1 MTKEHLEGRAEALGE
16 VIATL
21 DERLAKGCGA
31 WAYELRQELARAKGN
46 CEQRAAKLTPDLER
60 RKAYEE
66 GWGVGWD
73 RGYDQG
79 YDACADDYKIEIVE
93 P

>member
-1 MTKEHLEGRAEALGE
+1 MAMTKEHLEGRAEALGE

-31 WAYELRQELARAKGN
+31 WAYELRQELARVKGN
-46 CEQRAAKLTPDLER
+46 FEKQAESAPSDYQR
-60 RKAYEE
+60 
-66 GWGVGWD
+66 GWSVGWD

-79 YDACADDYKIEIVE
+79 YDACADDYRIEILK